1 MITVAMTSREA
12 HGSDLPANDQS
23 AVRAATIYLALG
35 TNLGDREA
43 NLGEALERIA
53 ATGLTMTR
61 RSSIYETEPVGYAN
75 QGWFLNQVIEARM
88 PRELAFELN
97 SQAASHLASLFG
109 RDVKLALAAQCGLLL
124 GELLKIESDMGRRRQ
139 VANGPRLIDID
150 MLLCDHLAG
159 VFSATRPDA
168 VGSLWQEYGLPELIL
183 PHPRLHLRRF
193 VLAPL
198 SEVAPAVIHPTL
210 QKTCADLL
218 AALDDPAMVRLYQG
232 TA

>member
-1 MITVAMTSREA
+1 MTSREA
-12 HGSDLPANDQS
+12 HRSDLPANDQS
-23 AVRAATIYLALG
+23 TVRAATIYLALG

-53 ATGLTMTR
+53 ALGLTITR
-61 RSSIYETEPVGYAN
+61 RSSIYETEPVGYAE

-88 PRELAFELN
+88 PRGLAFALN
-97 SQAASHLASLFG
+97 SQEAGRLARLFG
-109 RDVKLALAAQCGLLL
+109 SDVKLALAAQCALLL
-124 GELLKIESDMGRRRQ
+124 GELLKIESDMGRRRL
-139 VANGPRLIDID
+139 VADGPRLIDID

-159 VFSATRPDA
+159 VFCATRPDA
-168 VGSLWQEYGLPELIL
+168 AGSLWQEYGLPELIL
-183 PHPRLHLRRF
+183 PHPCMHLRRF

-198 SEVAPAVIHPTL
+198 AEIAPDVIHPTL
-210 QKTCADLL
+210 LRSCADLL

>member
-1 MITVAMTSREA
+1 MTSREA

-53 ATGLTMTR
+53 ATGLTITR

-97 SQAASHLASLFG
+97 SQAASRLASLFG

-139 VANGPRLIDID
+139 VANGPRLIDIY

-159 VFSATRPDA
+159 VFCATRPDA

-198 SEVAPAVIHPTL
+198 SEIAPAVIHPTL
-210 QKTCADLL
+210 KRSCADLL
-218 AALDDPAMVRLYQG
+218 AALNDVTIVRLYSQRL
-232 TA
+232 